1 MESGTA
7 YWRNNMWVIVPDNKQ
22 NLEHIAT
29 LNDGSID
36 GVPVRFELVDPRK
49 ARPKQRALFFALL
62 GDIHNWSG
70 TPTEWLKEYFYTRYM
85 IKTAGKEIS
94 LADDTKNTVSDAV
107 KLIDDVINF
116 VFEFGVPIN
125 QSYVLLPKDENY
137 FQFECVKHQQC
148 LICGKHAD
156 VHHLEGVP
164 GNTIGMGGNR
174 KHVDHSKRLVAALC
188 RYHHSEIHK
197 LGTPEFCKRHHLT
210 NIGVKIDA
218 QTFKKIGVQGR
229 YETSSKGYFEPN

>member
-1 MESGTA
+1 MESGKA
-7 YWRNNMWVIVPDNKQ
+7 YWRNNMWVIVPDKEQ

-29 LNDGSID
+29 LNGGTID

-70 TPTEWLKEYFYTRYM
+70 TPTEWLKEYFYTRYT
-85 IKTAGKEIS
+85 IKTAGNEIS
-94 LADDTKNTVSDAV
+94 LADDTKNTVSDAI
-107 KLIDDVINF
+107 KLIDDVVDFI
-116 VFEFGVPIN
+116 FEFGVPVN
-125 QSYVLLPKDENY
+125 QSYPLLPKDENY

-156 VHHLEGVP
+156 IHHLEGVP
-164 GNTIGMGGNR
+164 GNTVGMGGNR
-174 KHVDHSKRLVAALC
+174 KYVDHSKRLVAALC
-188 RYHHSEIHK
+188 RYHHEEIHK

-229 YETSSKGYFEPN
+229 YEDK